1 MVQKGTRKRVTCA
14 RREGESERKEK
25 VEVKAKVKGRESKH
39 QEGASR
45 EEEQRL

>member
-1 MVQKGTRKRVTCA
+1 VTCA
-14 RREGESERKEK
+14 RREGESERK
-25 VEVKAKVKGRESKH
+25 VKVKGREGKGKESKH

>member
-14 RREGESERKEK
+14 RREGESERKVEVE

-39 QEGASR
+39 QEGA
-45 EEEQRL
+45 